1 MDDTRLIGEAQAG
14 DRTAFETLVQ
24 RHDRSVLRLALR
36 ILGSEEEAKDAYQET
51 FLRLYRTLGD
61 FRHECSVAT
70 WVLRIASNVCMDR
83 LRRRAARREEPA
95 SVVEFEGGPRSRVDE
110 SPDERPDH
118 DPERALAR
126 REIRRRLEDA
136 LGDLA
141 PRERLV
147 FEMRHYEGLRLRQ
160 IGEMIGTTEDTVKNC
175 LFRAHHHLREALADL
190 GGIAMKRLGAGG
202 DAARAG
208 FGGTT

>member
-36 ILGSEEEAKDAYQET
+36 CLRSEEEARDAYQET
-51 FLRLYRTLGD
+51 FLRLYRTLGE
-61 FRHECSVAT
+61 FRHECSVGT
-70 WVLRIASNVCMDR
+70 WILRIATNVCMDR
-83 LRRRAARREEPA
+83 LRRRAAIREEAA
-95 SVVEFEGGPRSRVDE
+95 SVVEFEGGPRGRIED
-110 SPDERPDH
+110 SPDERPEH

-126 REIRRRLEDA
+126 LEIRRRIEDA

-175 LFRAHHHLREALADL
+175 LFRAHQHLREALSDL
-190 GGIAMKRLGAGG
+190 GGIGMNRLRAGG
-202 DAARAG
+202 ETAPAG
-208 FGGTT
+208 FRGTT

>member
-36 ILGSEEEAKDAYQET
+36 VLGSEEEAKDAYQET

-70 WVLRIASNVCMDR
+70 WVRRIAANVCMDR
-83 LRRRAARREEPA
+83 LRRRTARREEQTT
-95 SVVEFEGGPRSRVDE
+95 VVEFEGGPRGRI
-110 SPDERPDH
+110 DERPGERPGH
-118 DPERALAR
+118 DPERALVRA
-126 REIRRRLEDA
+126 EIRRRLEDA

-175 LFRAHHHLREALADL
+175 LFRAHVHLR
-190 GGIAMKRLGAGG
+190 
-202 DAARAG
+202 
-208 FGGTT
+208 